1 MLMTYLEHV
10 TIVFV
15 LVKLETD
22 TGIVQVIRET
32 TFLMHLLTVM
42 MNINLRHVHRL
53 NQTPDATLLMTGFG
67 SIPY

>member
-53 NQTPDATLLMTGFG
+53 IQTPDATLLMTGFG